1 VVAAAWPGDSALC
14 LSRRTTNVCLSL
26 SFSDLDGAAL
36 VVFFFAIPPERQ
48 RRAKQIRRGLFLIP
62 RIWMCLQVSSDA
74 VHKLKPSR
82 PEAAADSQNHDLRP
96 LSHQL
101 VRQWRGQGARV
112 PQTPAETCGQVCFF
126 LSWISFVLHK
136 SHQVQIQS
144 ISCIKE
150 STEWDKAI

>member
-1 VVAAAWPGDSALC
+1 
-14 LSRRTTNVCLSL
+14 
-26 SFSDLDGAAL
+26 
-36 VVFFFAIPPERQ
+36 
-48 RRAKQIRRGLFLIP
+48 
-62 RIWMCLQVSSDA
+62 MCLQVSSDA

-126 LSWISFVLHK
+126 VLDQFYFYIISSGTDTIHIMHQGKYRMGQSNLICKKIVYDDRKFNDQLSENKYIPLSNYHNILQLV
-136 SHQVQIQS
+136 
-144 ISCIKE
+144 
-150 STEWDKAI
+150 